1 METEIDALQVRE
13 RRKPRKRGKLSN
25 DIPKEGAINTRS
37 PIISSCGSVYWRITN
52 LPIEILL
59 DICSYLYPRDLYNLR
74 EVCKLFEYVVGN
86 PAVWRTYEV
95 TGNEIDT
102 LRVIKE
108 LKRMPLLRKF
118 TLNARA
124 DSDDILRQLSVTNK
138 NLEELY
144 ILNCTGSTA
153 KLYLKSHHLIRIL
166 EKCNRLHTINI
177 LGTRF
182 RGAKFYRLLADMGLR
197 LRAASAPATSLQFRT
212 FANHAVHI
220 PETGRRAINEM
231 CFGVKNWAPLH
242 YYVIDKVGGTP
253 SAFISYLNRDFIS
266 IDM

>member
-1 METEIDALQVRE
+1 MEMRE
-13 RRKPRKRGKLSN
+13 KSQDVLARSDKNPRRKRLKVSKNS
-25 DIPKEGAINTRS
+25 KETLFDSGSRPATQHCQGINR
-37 PIISSCGSVYWRITN
+37 
-52 LPIEILL
+52 LPIEVLL
-59 DICSYLYPRDLYNLR
+59 DICSYLDPRDLYNLR
-74 EVCKLFEYVVGN
+74 EVCKLFSHVVGS
-86 PAVWRTYEV
+86 PAVWRTFEV
-95 TGNEIDT
+95 TGNEVNT
-102 LRVIKE
+102 LRVIQE
-108 LKRMPLLRKF
+108 LRRMPLLKKF

-153 KLYLKSHHLIRIL
+153 KLYLRSLHLIRIL

-182 RGAKFYRLLADMGLR
+182 RGVKFYRLLADMGLR
-197 LRAASAPATSLQFRT
+197 LRAASTPATPLQFRT

-220 PETGRRAINEM
+220 PEAGRQILNDM
-231 CFGVKNWAPLH
+231 YFGCKNWAPLH
-242 YYVIDKVGGTP
+242 YYVIDRNSATP

-266 IDM
+266 VDM